1 MNYSHRLNN
10 FIIYRMI
17 SHNIKNTVCNVTESI
32 VLAKCDGRDLYFLLE
47 RAKNSGFVDI
57 LLQCDGRIETMVI
70 YVNKKN

>member
-47 RAKNSGFVDI
+47 RAKNSDFVDT
-57 LLQCDGRIETMVI
+57 LLQDGRIETMII
-70 YVNKKN
+70 YVNKKD

>member
-32 VLAKCDGRDLYFLLE
+32 VLAKCDGKDLYFLLE
-47 RAKNSGFVDI
+47 MLRI
-57 LLQCDGRIETMVI
+57 LASWISCCNVMAE
-70 YVNKKN
+70 